1 MANASICKQ
10 CAMQRILKSA
20 KKWVSY
26 GLFTYFL
33 RHTILQVYKGLI
45 FQARVM
51 KLVLN
56 FKKRLFQLL
65 LKGHL
70 DILIRSRVM
79 NLFWR
84 NFEKLP
90 KTAVF
95 ACFLTVFRLWTKKF
109 WHYELHT
116 SVAYFSDYLQCMLQ
130 RGTISIDRISHSV
143 LMKISNFLKFSKKI
157 VVFRR

>member
-56 FKKRLFQLL
+56 FKKRLLQLL
-65 LKGHL
+65 QKGHL
-70 DILIRSRVM
+70 DISQL
-79 NLFWR
+79 
-84 NFEKLP
+84 E
-90 KTAVF
+90 AE
-95 ACFLTVFRLWTKKF
+95 LWTFFDEILRNCQKQPFLHVFWQVFGYGQKSFYTTNFILLLLTFQIICNVCCKGERYPLTGLVIVFSWKFPIFWNFPKK
-109 WHYELHT
+109 L
-116 SVAYFSDYLQCMLQ
+116 
-130 RGTISIDRISHSV
+130 
-143 LMKISNFLKFSKKI
+143 
-157 VVFRR
+157 